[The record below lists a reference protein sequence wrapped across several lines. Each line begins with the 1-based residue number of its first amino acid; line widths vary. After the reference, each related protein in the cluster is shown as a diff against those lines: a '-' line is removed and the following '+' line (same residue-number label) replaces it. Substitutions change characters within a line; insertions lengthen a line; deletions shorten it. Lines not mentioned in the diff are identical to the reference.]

1 MRNKRIA
8 DLSVVILIILIIIIT
23 LTKMNFGNN
32 EWLEVLSFI
41 IEAALVGSIADWF
54 AITALFEEP
63 FLVRKIPIIASHTA
77 IISKNRESIVNA
89 VAYVVQ
95 NELLSEKVLR
105 GKIEEINIID
115 ALIDFIDLNINTRS
129 ELYEVLIDYFI
140 ERIESV
146 DTLKFAE
153 FLETKLK
160 QKIELIDISVYINK
174 GISYGIQSEE
184 FKRTFNIIIKSII
197 EYVNR
202 DSTKKILEKFVDDI
216 IKKEANSLVMEKII
230 SILKSVNAINTSDI
244 TISLL
249 EQINKLLLSLK
260 NENDLLRCKIIEN
273 ITQLF
278 EKVHTDNEVRSDI
291 ENWKIKILKEISI
304 QDDLN
309 VIIKDFIK
317 IITEKEV
324 FLCNT
329 TLEECNKVE
338 RKTLSKEDIISV
350 VTLIKIQL
358 KKYWNEFKTNNVNKK
373 NIDQFIKRSVFKIIE
388 SKYDHLGHIV
398 KQVLNNM
405 DDKSLNN
412 FIKQKAGNDLH
423 GIRINGCI
431 VGALFGGTV
440 FAVTHLIYNLILPN
454 IFNLKF

>member
-23 LTKMNFGNN
+23 LTKINLGNN

-95 NELLSEKVLR
+95 NELLSEKILR
-105 GKIEEINIID
+105 GKIEEINIVD
-115 ALIDFIDLNINTRS
+115 GLIDFIDLNISTKS
-129 ELYEVLIDYFI
+129 ELYKVLIDYFI
-140 ERIESV
+140 ERIDSV
-146 DTLKFAE
+146 DTLKFAG

-160 QKIELIDISVYINK
+160 QKIEIIDISVYINK

-184 FKRTFNIIIKSII
+184 FKRTFNIIINSII
-197 EYVNR
+197 EYVNS
-202 DSTKKILEKFVDDI
+202 DSAKKILEKFVNDL

-230 SILKSVNAINTSDI
+230 GILKSVNAINTADI

-249 EQINKLLLSLK
+249 EQINKLLLSLR
-260 NENDLLRCKIIEN
+260 NENDLLRCRIIEN

-278 EKVHTDNEVRSDI
+278 EKVHTDNEFRSDI

-309 VIIKDFIK
+309 AIIKDFIK
-317 IITEKEV
+317 IITEKEA
-324 FLCNT
+324 FLCDT

-338 RKTLSKEDIISV
+338 RKILSKEDIISV

-373 NIDQFIKRSVFKIIE
+373 NIDQFIKKSVFKIIE
-388 SKYDHLGHIV
+388 SKYDHLGSIV

-412 FIKQKAGNDLH
+412 FIKLKAGNDLH
-423 GIRINGCI
+423 GIRINGCV

-440 FAVTHLIYNLILPN
+440 FALTHLIYDLILPN